1 MTAAGRL
8 CIVIQLHARSAHC
21 SLSPEHGGR
30 VASLAVHGVQL
41 LVQPPDEADDD
52 ADDTGHADDRDP
64 MAWGC
69 YPMAPWAG
77 RIRNGTFTFDGVT
90 NQLPVNL
97 APHAIHGTVFTRV
110 WHVDSIDGNAVTL
123 SCELGLHW
131 PFGGSAKQ
139 RIELHDDHLS
149 CELSVTAADH
159 DMPAQVGWHSWF
171 VKPQSAQLHF
181 GEMYVRDA
189 HGIPT
194 GEVASPSDQPWDDC
208 FTNPLAPIELR
219 YETPDH
225 DSLLITVD
233 SDCDH
238 WVIYDQPAH
247 ATCVEPQS
255 GPPDG
260 FNIAKLVKS
269 PRSAGS
275 SPIRAGQT
283 LRRKMTIHWD
293 ITAAQTPC

>member
-8 CIVIQLHARSAHC
+8 CTVIELQAGPAQC

-41 LVQPPDEADDD
+41 LVPSPDA
-52 ADDTGHADDRDP
+52 AGHLDP
-64 MAWGC
+64 MSWGC

-90 NQLPVNL
+90 HQLRINL
-97 APHAIHGTVFTRV
+97 APHSIHGTVFSRV
-110 WHVDSIDGNAVTL
+110 WHVDSIEANAVTL
-123 SCELGLHW
+123 SCELGPHW
-131 PFGGSAKQ
+131 PLGGSAQQ

-149 CELSVTAADH
+149 CELSVTATDH
-159 DMPAQVGWHSWF
+159 DMPAQVGWHPWF
-171 VKPQSAQLHF
+171 VKPQSAQLLF
-181 GEMYVRDA
+181 AKMYVRDA
-189 HGIPT
+189 HGIPAGQIT
-194 GEVASPSDQPWDDC
+194 TPTAQPWDDC

-238 WVIYDQPAH
+238 WVIYDQLAH

-255 GPPDG
+255 GPPNG
-260 FNIAKLVKS
+260 FNIANVVM
-269 PRSAGS
+269 S
-275 SPIRAGQT
+275 SPSASSPAIRAGQT
-283 LRRKMTIHWD
+283 LHRKMTIGWN
-293 ITAAQTPC
+293 ITAGQTIR